1 MCILLRMTRDEIE
14 KTVKEKLAMAP
25 SLGARYKFDL
35 GDDGLVFIDG
45 TQTPPVVNGED
56 EEAET
61 TFVCSLDLAK
71 GIVQG
76 TQDPTMAYMTGKL
89 KIKGSM
95 GYALKLA
102 SILED

>member
-1 MCILLRMTRDEIE
+1 MTRDEIE
-14 KTVKEKLAMAP
+14 KTVKEKLKMAP
-25 SLGARYKFDL
+25 PLGARYKFDL
-35 GDDGLVFIDG
+35 GDDGVVFIDG
-45 TQTPPVVNGED
+45 TQTPPVVSDQDED
-56 EEAET
+56 AET

-89 KIKGSM
+89 KINGSM

-102 SILED
+102 GLLGD

>member
-1 MCILLRMTRDEIE
+1 MYTFIMTRDDIE
-14 KTVKEKLAMAP
+14 NKVKEKLAMAP

-35 GDDGLVFIDG
+35 GDDGIVFIDG
-45 TQTPPVVNGED
+45 TQTPPVINDQNED
-56 EEAET
+56 AET
-61 TFVCSLDLAK
+61 TFVCSLDMAK

-95 GYALKLA
+95 GYALKL
-102 SILED
+102 SSLLED

>member
-1 MCILLRMTRDEIE
+1 MTREEIE
-14 KTVKEKLAMAP
+14 NKVKEKLAIAP

-35 GDDGLVFIDG
+35 GDDGIVFIDG
-45 TQTPPVVNGED
+45 TQTPPVVNDKD

-61 TFVCSLDLAK
+61 TFECSLDVAK

-76 TQDPTMAYMTGKL
+76 TEDPTMAYMTGKL

-102 SILED
+102 SMLED